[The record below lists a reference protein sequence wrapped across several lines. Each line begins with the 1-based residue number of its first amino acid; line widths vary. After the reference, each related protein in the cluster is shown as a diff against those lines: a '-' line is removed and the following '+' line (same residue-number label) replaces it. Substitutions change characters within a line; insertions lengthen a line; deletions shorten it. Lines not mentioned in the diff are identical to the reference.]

1 MKDLVPLLVYGLIVV
16 VIIPAGLEL
25 LLRGTEETPIAVAVA
40 NMAVTAV
47 LGLAF
52 LWAVWPM
59 LPGTAEWRRR
69 RRFDRMLKRVEAANA
84 RGDHWEAASILF
96 EMDQREEFQDV
107 TRRTG

>member
-16 VIIPAGLEL
+16 V
-25 LLRGTEETPIAVAVA
+25 
-40 NMAVTAV
+40 
-47 LGLAF
+47 GLAF

-107 TRRTG
+107 TRPQVRV